1 MIKLAYI
8 ILALGL
14 LYSCNSGTSKNNRTK
29 QSGSTQAARNF
40 LIEQAENRGFQKGV
54 IQHALNTKWSE
65 FADKRFYTYIK
76 TLKSGMLLYR
86 AEIPNMMMEVYVLN
100 NVIVIQSSSIMTGK
114 ETQQIYMEM
123 DAWLKSCNPI
133 STSNS
138 FAVKDGRGH

>member
-86 AEIPNMMMEVYVLN
+86 AEIPNMMMEVYVL
-100 NVIVIQSSSIMTGK
+100 IM
-114 ETQQIYMEM
+114 
-123 DAWLKSCNPI
+123 L
-133 STSNS
+133 
-138 FAVKDGRGH
+138 